1 MFWLDDSKDILGEYS
16 AKYKYDAVICRPD
29 GGFADRTGHSC
40 TILQNLYNS
49 PNPNHRKRVM
59 MRSLK
64 PLNILL
70 VNPKIPTSYW
80 GFQESTWFVG
90 SKAAHIPLPLITLA
104 ALLPSEWRLSLI
116 DMNIERLTDGHIAGA
131 DLVLLTGM
139 IIQKQSLQE
148 VVERCQALS
157 VPTVVGGPFVSCT
170 PDAPELDQATS
181 LVIGEAESGDLVRRL
196 VADIRCRCLKP
207 RYLAEGK
214 PSMDRSPTPR
224 YDLLKRKSYIAMAVQ
239 TSRGCPHL
247 CEFCNVRML
256 FGRRPRYKRPEQ
268 VVAELQAIYETG
280 FRGNVFFVDDNFVG
294 NVHAARK
301 ILEAVERWQ
310 GGHGRPFLFY
320 TEADIRLA
328 DRDDLA
334 DLMVRSGFFS
344 VFVGIESASEEALR
358 EAAKTQNLKRDI
370 VEAVSRLRQR
380 GLLVYAGFIVGF
392 DADDSGCF
400 ERLQRLVDSTQI
412 DFAMANMLVALPGT
426 PLEARLREEGR
437 LLEGA
442 SVDTFADTNIQPKR
456 MSRLEL
462 VQGYRKLMMALYDPK
477 RFFARAYAAISEWQQ
492 GPRRRT
498 TWRELLAVPR
508 SIVRQGIFSRYAGHY
523 WKFML
528 KTLFRHPK
536 KIVRAFATAISGHHF
551 FRYTKREVIP
561 SLRQLEERLRSE
573 AAAEGA
579 PG

>member
-1 MFWLDDSKDILGEYS
+1 MS
-16 AKYKYDAVICRPD
+16 
-29 GGFADRTGHSC
+29 
-40 TILQNLYNS
+40 
-49 PNPNHRKRVM
+49 
-59 MRSLK
+59 SLK
-64 PLNILL
+64 PINVLL
-70 VNPKIPTSYW
+70 VNPRIPTSYW
-80 GFQESTWFVG
+80 GFQESAWFVG

-104 ALLPSEWRLSLI
+104 ALLPPEWRLKLV
-116 DMNIERLTDGHIAGA
+116 DMNVERLDDQDIAAA
-131 DLVLLTGM
+131 DLVMLTGM

-148 VVERCQALS
+148 VIERCRALS

-170 PDAPELDQATS
+170 PDAPELAGVTA
-181 LVIGEAESGDLVRRL
+181 LVIGEIEDGDLVSRL

-207 RYLAEGK
+207 RYAAEGR
-214 PSMDRSPTPR
+214 PTMDRSPVPR
-224 YDLLKRKSYIAMAVQ
+224 YDLLKRKAYIAMAVQ

-247 CEFCNVRML
+247 CEFCNVRIL

-268 VVAELQAIYETG
+268 VVAELQAIYDTG

-294 NVHAARK
+294 NIHAARS
-301 ILEAVERWQ
+301 ILTAVARWQ
-310 GGHGRPFLFY
+310 DRHHRPFLFY

-328 DRDDLA
+328 EREELA
-334 DLMVRSGFFS
+334 DLMVQAGFFS
-344 VFVGIESASEEALR
+344 VFVGIESPSEEALR

-400 ERLQRLVDSTQI
+400 EELRRLVDSTQI

-462 VQGYRKLMMALYDPK
+462 VRGYRKLIKGLYDPK
-477 RFFARAYAAISEWQQ
+477 QFFARAYAAISEWRQ

-498 TWRELLAVPR
+498 TWREILAVPR
-508 SIVRQGIFSRYAGHY
+508 SIIRQGIFSRYAGHY

-551 FRYTKREVIP
+551 FRYTRREVIP
-561 SLRQLEERLRSE
+561 ALRQLEERLRSE
-573 AAAEGA
+573 ADANSTLV
-579 PG
+579 